1 MGTSETFLFAAT
13 VNNPGCNITS
23 NPTCQNVTWSLP
35 TSTTTPNPDGAIG
48 STTGVYTAPTTVPS
62 PSTVIVTATSVADTS
77 VTATATVTVVTA
89 TTPTVTSVSPN
100 TTALGGLFQDIYITG
115 TNFIST
121 ENVFIN
127 GAPLASTF
135 VTDIS
140 SSVIRAR
147 IPDFL
152 LAAPPSSGKLVISVS
167 EQSGAAQTCT
177 DASLCEVTVM
187 AVRPGVAGPSP
198 DSIPQGTA
206 GVLSF
211 NVDGGFFGTGN
222 NPPSPAVIATF
233 NGQQRGIQLPSSQT
247 IGSTRQSVGH
257 YRRRIEFERFHSA
270 RPLSRGRKKQ

>member
-1 MGTSETFLFAAT
+1 MNSLFGLSMNTIMIVLVILLALSVSISLLVFLRNRIIFMIGLRNIPRRVAQT
-13 VNNPGCNITS
+13 VLI
-23 NPTCQNVTWSLP
+23 V
-35 TSTTTPNPDGAIG
+35 IG
-48 STTGVYTAPTTVPS
+48 LML
-62 PSTVIVTATSVADTS
+62 STVIITATSVADTS

-121 ENVFIN
+121 ENVYVN
-127 GAPLASTF
+127 EAPLASTF
-135 VTDIS
+135 VTDVS

-147 IPDFL
+147 IPDFI
-152 LAAPPSSGKLVISVS
+152 LAAPPQSNKLVIKVS
-167 EQSGAAQTCT
+167 EQSGTRQTCA

-211 NVDGGFFGTGN
+211 NVDGGFFGI
-222 NPPSPAVIATF
+222 PVY
-233 NGQQRGIQLPSSQT
+233 L
-247 IGSTRQSVGH
+247 
-257 YRRRIEFERFHSA
+257 RI
-270 RPLSRGRKKQ
+270 KKILK